1 MLDDTPLMSGEKL
14 VTGEDG
20 VPTKVVEKNFWQK
33 YVGFSIYIC
42 NSCHADPCWMFPI
55 PANCQRTTTLEP
67 VFYSNCAM
75 ACMST

>member
-33 YVGFSIYIC
+33 YVGVSIYIC
-42 NSCHADPCWMFPI
+42 NSFHADPCWMFPR

-75 ACMST
+75 ACLST